1 MSGGLIGEY
10 AWFRIAEVVEEFDE
24 LLNKL
29 NHGVGSDEFW
39 YNFSDETIVEIYKTR
54 NILEEAAIRLKRVDY
69 LLAGDDGEQSF
80 HTRLREELI
89 QAGIMKNE

>member
-69 LLAGDDGEQSF
+69 LLACDDSEQSF